1 MTFSCDLQGVASR
14 LADQSFF
21 VQIGFSTLVNYVD
34 SQPFDHVSVKE
45 YLWGYEDPIVRLAN
59 IAYSDVV
66 TFPQLGLLDRVSL
79 NFQLFGKQHS
89 ANSQFENVY

>member
-1 MTFSCDLQGVASR
+1 LQGVASR
-14 LADQSFF
+14 LSDQSFF

-59 IAYSDVV
+59 LAYSDVV
-66 TFPQLGLLDRVSL
+66 TFRQLGLLDRVSFCHHFMGVML
-79 NFQLFGKQHS
+79 YVSTPGQVF
-89 ANSQFENVY
+89 